1 MEFVANDRY
10 IGPSV
15 GNWLTVLFEEVDLSG
30 VSRRLVERN
39 NGDLKKGFGIKWKIE
54 MENTVSLRLGQ
65 RRRGMFQEVKNLN
78 YRRLLN

>member
-1 MEFVANDRY
+1 M
-10 IGPSV
+10 
-15 GNWLTVLFEEVDLSG
+15 SG

-39 NGDLKKGFGIKWKIE
+39 NGDLKKGFEIKWKIE

-78 YRRLLN
+78 YRRLLS